1 MSQENQITLRGF
13 VTKEPTL
20 RQTAL
25 TATPVAEIR
34 VGCTPRRLNRDTG
47 EWQDAPTSY
56 FTVKCWRRLAIN
68 ARSSLHKGDMV
79 VIRGRFYTNNWTD
92 SQQRPRSTLEIEAD
106 SVGHDLA
113 FGWSTFL
120 RGTSTLPAAQ
130 AGLNAGESARQ
141 DLGPSGPGDGGDEYS
156 VSGDFGDSGE
166 SREQDG
172 AAMPLAPLAPVIPIT
187 ESKDDASLPEP
198 DREKE
203 AVPF

>member
-20 RQTAL
+20 RQTVL

-56 FTVKCWRRLAIN
+56 FTVKCWRRLAVN

-79 VIRGRFYTNNWTD
+79 VIRGRFYTNNWID
-92 SQQRPRSTLEIEAD
+92 NQQRPRSAIEIEAD

-113 FGWSTFL
+113 YGWSTFL
-120 RGTSTLPAAQ
+120 RGTSTLPGSQ
-130 AGLNAGESARQ
+130 AGVNAGESARQ
-141 DLGPSGPGDGGDEYS
+141 DLGPSNPDNSDDEYS
-156 VSGDFGDSGE
+156 VSGDSGDSGDSGE
-166 SREQDG
+166 SQEQEG
-172 AAMPLAPLAPVIPIT
+172 ATAPLAPLIPIT
-187 ESKDDASLPEP
+187 ESKDDASPPEP
-198 DREKE
+198 DREKD

>member
-20 RQTAL
+20 RQTVL

-79 VIRGRFYTNNWTD
+79 VIRGRFYTNNWID
-92 SQQRPRSTLEIEAD
+92 NQQRPRSAIEIEAD

-113 FGWSTFL
+113 YGWSTFL
-120 RGTSTLPAAQ
+120 RGTSTLPGSQ
-130 AGLNAGESARQ
+130 AGVNAGESARQ
-141 DLGPSGPGDGGDEYS
+141 DLGPSNPDNSDDEYS
-156 VSGDFGDSGE
+156 VSGDSGDSGDSGE
-166 SREQDG
+166 SQEQEG
-172 AAMPLAPLAPVIPIT
+172 ATAPLAPLIPIT
-187 ESKDDASLPEP
+187 ESKDDASPPEP
-198 DREKE
+198 DREKD